1 MCIQE
6 AGGTIATSVVTKTRT
21 KEIPTLIR
29 GNMKNRKMDA
39 MNVISVGK
47 K

>member
-1 MCIQE
+1 MCIQK
-6 AGGTIATSVVTKTRT
+6 AGGTIATSAATRTRT
-21 KEIPTLIR
+21 KEIPTLTC
-29 GNMKNRKMDA
+29 GNMKNQKMDG